1 MIDNTLINEALRA
14 AWEGSAPTA
23 WTDMES
29 AEERARHMFF
39 FRLSERIPA
48 RDPNRA
54 VGLEDIVDD
63 IREALH
69 SVEIGRTKDGIILD
83 IPGDTVGVSIL
94 KEGRVSFF
102 SRQRKIGYN
111 ATTWASEDLAKAV
124 ATLADFESLSG
135 PYREEFRKKV
145 DEQKRRAQVRREFES
160 DERSFLPSVYSALAD
175 NQDTGALRDEYIRMR
190 KDFYAKL
197 GDGCD
202 DRMLENDW
210 VDFKEYVQSILRNDR
225 AREARENKARIKDKE
240 LEICST
246 TLEEILDRV
255 CAAYR
260 CTPFHQEHWDEYL
273 VLLDDGQR
281 VVFKDYSRETGSLN
295 QAIIEIVPILE
306 AFLPFASTKLSMN
319 KRSPKGVEYSTSSR
333 ARYARAFKNQYGD
346 DEIMTALQEKL
357 KATRRPVLLVPGN
370 RNVKLFCFFP
380 HSAQRV
386 LLSFTLK
393 RRGGMDQV
401 DDLVS
406 NVKLLYSTCL
416 KYWCFP
422 NS

>member
-14 AWEGSAPTA
+14 AWESTAPQA

-48 RDPNRA
+48 WDPHQA
-54 VGLEDIVDD
+54 VGLEDIVDA
-63 IREALH
+63 IREAVP
-69 SVEIGRTKDGIILD
+69 SIEIGRTKDGIVMD
-83 IPGDTVGVSIL
+83 IPGDTIGVSVSG
-94 KEGRVSFF
+94 EGKVSFF
-102 SRQRKIGYN
+102 SRKRHSGRD
-111 ATTWASEDLAKAV
+111 ATTWAPEDLAKAV
-124 ATLADFESLSG
+124 ATLADFETLSG
-135 PYREEFRKKV
+135 PYREEFREKV
-145 DEQKRRAQVRREFES
+145 DEQKRRAQVERDFES
-160 DERSFLPSVYSALAD
+160 EERAFLPSVYSALAD
-175 NQDTGALRDEYIRMR
+175 NQDTSVLRDEYIRMR

-202 DRMLENDW
+202 DRKLERDW
-210 VDFKEYVQSILRNDR
+210 VDFKEYTQSILRNDR

-240 LEICST
+240 LEICGT
-246 TLEEILDRV
+246 TLEEVLDRI

-273 VLLDDGQR
+273 VVLVDGQR
-281 VVFKDYSRETGSLN
+281 VAFKDYSRETGSIN

-306 AFLPFASTKLSMN
+306 AILPFSSTKLTMN
-319 KRSPKGVEYSTSSR
+319 MRSPAGVVYNTSSR
-333 ARYARAFKNQYGD
+333 ARYVRAFEKQYGD
-346 DEIMTALQEKL
+346 NAIMMALQAQL
-357 KATRRPVLLVPGN
+357 KATRRPILLVPGN

-380 HSAQRV
+380 HSAQRA

-393 RRGGMDQV
+393 RPGGMDQV

-416 KYWCFP
+416 KYECFP